1 MKRITKTYNAA
12 GIGFML
18 AAEDGEIVSV
28 SAMPDGFVL
37 RRSSDAETW
46 VEEIRTPPFAHVGQA
61 ASYRIDCD
69 TYEGTP
75 KVATLEIE

>member
-1 MKRITKTYNAA
+1 MKRITKIYNAA

-28 SAMPDGFVL
+28 SAMPAGFVL

-46 VEEIRTPPFAHVGQA
+46 VDETRTPPFAHVGQV
-61 ASYRIDCD
+61 ASYRVDRD
-69 TYEGTP
+69 TYDGTP
-75 KVATLEIE
+75 ITVTLEIS